1 MKALDTS
8 AWIEWLI
15 ASEIGEAVLAEVP
28 GLTPL
33 LVPTI
38 VQYEL
43 AKWLTRERGEDECAS
58 IMAFI
63 AATCTVAS
71 LDSEIALDA
80 ADIGAMHRLATANA
94 IIYATALRNRIPLI
108 TCDAHFKGLPGVVFI
123 PKRPPVP

>member
-15 ASEIGEAVLAEVP
+15 ASATGEAVLAEIP

-43 AKWLTRERGEDECAS
+43 AKWLTRERGDDECAR
-58 IMAFI
+58 IMAFV
-63 AATCTVAS
+63 AATCLVAP

-80 ADIGAMHRLATANA
+80 ADIGAIHRLSTADA
-94 IIYATALRNRIPLI
+94 IIYATALHSGVPLI
-108 TCDAHFKGLPGVVFI
+108 TCDAHFGGLPGVVFI
-123 PKRPPVP
+123 PKRPSVP